1 MIILHPTNNLI
12 TRILIG
18 EKQVELLNPQVPPS
32 KSHRILRGSSSRP
45 LNKEYIRAELAFS
58 PSSEKW
64 PGNTFLDVK
73 SRLESIARIGLLKK
87 NDLEVACGR

>member
-1 MIILHPTNNLI
+1 MANDTTDISLERGWRGGH
-12 TRILIG
+12 IG
-18 EKQVELLNPQVPPS
+18 N
-32 KSHRILRGSSSRP
+32 
-45 LNKEYIRAELAFS
+45 IRAELAFS

-87 NDLEVACGR
+87 NDPEVACGR

>member
-1 MIILHPTNNLI
+1 MDC
-12 TRILIG
+12 
-18 EKQVELLNPQVPPS
+18 EW
-32 KSHRILRGSSSRP
+32 KSIRFYG
-45 LNKEYIRAELAFS
+45 RAELAFS

-87 NDLEVACGR
+87 NDPEVACGR

>member
-1 MIILHPTNNLI
+1 MEVMKTPRDTKPNINIGILGYWD
-12 TRILIG
+12 IG
-18 EKQVELLNPQVPPS
+18 
-32 KSHRILRGSSSRP
+32 
-45 LNKEYIRAELAFS
+45 RAELAFS

>member
-1 MIILHPTNNLI
+1 MQNKKELI
-12 TRILIG
+12 RLRRFMPAARTTRKPG
-18 EKQVELLNPQVPPS
+18 ECNFACGAQ
-32 KSHRILRGSSSRP
+32 IA
-45 LNKEYIRAELAFS
+45 RAELAFS

>member
-1 MIILHPTNNLI
+1 MRAAERAEANASQRRRPAIIDDKRKAMDN
-12 TRILIG
+12 
-18 EKQVELLNPQVPPS
+18 
-32 KSHRILRGSSSRP
+32 
-45 LNKEYIRAELAFS
+45 IRAELAFS

-87 NDLEVACGR
+87 NDPEVAYGR

>member
-1 MIILHPTNNLI
+1 MGLQAHRAELPPPAVASSGWQ
-12 TRILIG
+12 IG
-18 EKQVELLNPQVPPS
+18 
-32 KSHRILRGSSSRP
+32 
-45 LNKEYIRAELAFS
+45 RAELAFS

-64 PGNTFLDVK
+64 PGNTILDVK

>member
-1 MIILHPTNNLI
+1 M
-12 TRILIG
+12 
-18 EKQVELLNPQVPPS
+18 
-32 KSHRILRGSSSRP
+32 
-45 LNKEYIRAELAFS
+45 LNKVRDDEAVDDDSRAELAFS

-87 NDLEVACGR
+87 NDPEVACGR